1 VDVLYCLLD
10 TEQKGF
16 KMELILKET
25 ITSLGQEGEVVKVK
39 PGYGRNY
46 LLPQGKAVPATAQ
59 NLAVLEQNRANIA
72 ARLAKE
78 QKNSQDIAKKISGLV
93 IVIEQLAGQD
103 ERLFGSVTSAD
114 ICTKLSE
121 LDVQLDKKQI
131 LLPEPIKTLG
141 ETKVQIKVGFNVNTE
156 VTVNVVPLKV

>member
-1 VDVLYCLLD
+1 
-10 TEQKGF
+10 
-16 KMELILKET
+16 MELILKET
-25 ITSLGQEGEVVKVK
+25 IASLGQEGEVVKVK

-46 LLPQGKAVPATAQ
+46 LLPQGKAVLATAV

-78 QKNSQDIAKKISGLV
+78 QKIAQDIAKKISGLV
-93 IVIEQLAGQD
+93 IVIEQLAGID

-114 ICTKLSE
+114 ICAKLAE
-121 LDVQLDKKQI
+121 MDVQLDKKQI
-131 LLPEPIKTLG
+131 ILPEPIKTLG

-156 VTVNVVPLKV
+156 VAIKVVPVKA